1 MRRET
6 ICPYS
11 AHMAEHELSDD
22 PNEEPLL
29 EEGAEEDLSLQKLT
43 DAFAQLL
50 YVEDEEVDESA
61 DEEVEEEPSE
71 PSVAEAKPAP
81 QPEPEPPP
89 EDETPVTPRSILEA
103 MLFVDNA
110 MNRPLS
116 ARQAAS
122 LLRGVSPNEV
132 NGLVDELNEIYDEAG
147 TPYKITS
154 ESDGF
159 RLTVRSKYRRLA
171 DNFYGRIRDA
181 RLSQAAVDVLAL
193 VAYQQPAT
201 KNQIDEIRGKPS
213 GGLLNQLVRR
223 QLLRVEHVEGKP
235 RKKKFYTTDRFLDL
249 FGLESVEDLPQVQ

>member
-1 MRRET
+1 
-6 ICPYS
+6 
-11 AHMAEHELSDD
+11 MAQHELSDD
-22 PNEEPLL
+22 ANEEPLL
-29 EEGAEEDLSLQKLT
+29 EAGVEEDLSLQKLT

-50 YVEDEEVDESA
+50 SVEEDEGEVEVANGEGAVDESVDGA
-61 DEEVEEEPSE
+61 TEEVASE
-71 PSVAEAKPAP
+71 SPVAEAKPAP
-81 QPEPEPPP
+81 QGEPEPPP

-103 MLFVDNA
+103 MLFVDNS
-110 MNRPLS
+110 MNHPLS

-122 LLRGVSPNEV
+122 LLRGVSPHEV
-132 NGLVDELNEIYDEAG
+132 AGLVDELNEIYDEAG

-171 DNFYGRIRDA
+171 DNFHGRIRDA
-181 RLSQAAVDVLAL
+181 RLSQAAIDVLAL

-201 KNQIDEIRGKPS
+201 KDQIDEIRGKPS

-223 QLLRVEHVEGKP
+223 QLLRVEHVDGKP
-235 RKKKFYTTDRFLDL
+235 RKKKFHTTDRFLDL